1 MGGVKDADQGGRV
14 VGAVTYVVRM
24 IAKQGQA
31 EAVQELLLTN
41 PRRIEQGE
49 PGNLA
54 FGVHRSTDNPN
65 EFWLYETWV
74 DEAAVQAHESGD
86 AFKQYKETLRPLVE
100 PESVIFGN
108 TVPIKV
114 LGYGP
119 LPTAVG
125 LPSPMRLRACRSHSL
140 TVVSPMVGPIVRRA
154 SGASLA
160 LSRPW
165 CVALWLGRGAAPR
178 RLHPLGVGSV
188 VPTCCRALET
198 FGWVVAARGTLWSA
212 AGCGRRPLRQ
222 RP

>member
-1 MGGVKDADQGGRV
+1 M
-14 VGAVTYVVRM
+14 GAVTYFVRM
-24 IAKQGQA
+24 IAKPGQV

-49 PGNLA
+49 QGNLA

-74 DEAAVQAHESGD
+74 DEAAVQAYESGD

-119 LPTAVG
+119 LPTTG
-125 LPSPMRLRACRSHSL
+125 
-140 TVVSPMVGPIVRRA
+140 
-154 SGASLA
+154 
-160 LSRPW
+160 
-165 CVALWLGRGAAPR
+165 
-178 RLHPLGVGSV
+178 
-188 VPTCCRALET
+188 ET
-198 FGWVVAARGTLWSA
+198 TKTTE
-212 AGCGRRPLRQ
+212 P
-222 RP
+222 